1 MSRPPLLVR
10 VAGSPLPA
18 FLLFLGYVAIVV
30 SWSQG
35 EAPWWL
41 ALIAVGASIRTLSA
55 IGRLRRYKAWL
66 AEWNAIGA
74 TEQARPKEKRGG
86 RRRMLLTGTV
96 LLLLAIPAGFRH
108 LQGNEQSGSALTL
121 FWVVACVCLLGVVL
135 RSIKRRMAKHGNAEP
150 EDADAP
156 VVEWM
161 LGHASSSP
169 SRSEAARKLPD
180 YSTRLLGS

>member
-1 MSRPPLLVR
+1 MNRPPLLVR

-18 FLLFLGYVAIVV
+18 FLFFLSYAAIVV

-41 ALIAVGASIRTLSA
+41 ALVAVGASIRTLSA

-66 AEWNAIGA
+66 AEWNAISA
-74 TEQARPKEKRGG
+74 AEQPRPKEKPGG
-86 RRRMLLTGTV
+86 RQRMLITGAAS
-96 LLLLAIPAGFRH
+96 LLLAIPAAAPH
-108 LQGNEQSGSALTL
+108 LQGNAALGTALTL
-121 FWVVACVCLLGVVL
+121 VWVAAFVYLLAVVL
-135 RSIKRRMAKHGNAEP
+135 RNIRRRTAKCRKAEP
-150 EDADAP
+150 ETADTP

-161 LGHASSSP
+161 LGQASSSP
-169 SRSEAARKLPD
+169 SRSEAARKLPE